1 MKKRRENNS
10 LHEKDKKLNNIT
22 FPKINPPSRNIF
34 NNIIPSPTNN
44 LQFPKKW
51 FPNSTGRDVP
61 MTSRFGIENNLKV
74 PLPIITDKK
83 NTILP
88 KIIKSP
94 IESIKNSPIGRTI
107 KKWFPNSTG
116 RDVPM
121 TSKFGIENN
130 HKIAHLRPIE
140 LIIPEENMIK
150 VKIIPISPI
159 VRKLDAP
166 LPKKKIGRLWGTS
179 FHELQKT
186 KEK

>member
-10 LHEKDKKLNNIT
+10 LHEKDKKLNNIS
-22 FPKINPPSRNIF
+22 FPKINP
-34 NNIIPSPTNN
+34 PTNN

-61 MTSRFGIENNLKV
+61 MTSRFAIENNLNV
-74 PLPIITDKK
+74 PLPIITNKK

-94 IESIKNSPIGRTI
+94 IKSIKNSPIDRTK

-116 RDVPM
+116 RDIPM
-121 TSKFGIENN
+121 TSRFGIENN

-150 VKIIPISPI
+150 VIIIPISPI

-166 LPKKKIGRLWGTS
+166 LPKNKIGRLWGMS
-179 FHELQKT
+179 FHELQKI
-186 KEK
+186 KNLN